1 MIFSGF
7 CGLKFCS
14 VLATRAYM
22 ASIFKSACARAARLW
37 YAVEALA
44 VKPTRA
50 RNAFSAPSRGAA
62 GACAAEVLLVRL
74 ADSSH
79 ALLPELKRTHQI
91 LLGRAF
97 AAGFGYSAQISSLQR
112 GSKAQILSA
121 EFGSAGEI
129 FSARH
134 ESAAAGALL
143 SRHGHAM
150 SAASAP
156 SSAKFLKFSRAMY
169 RNAAYAFSVQR
180 ERFGGIFKNFID
192 PEFKRSEN
200 FRGFKFNAWSGGS
213 APWSR

>member
-1 MIFSGF
+1 
-7 CGLKFCS
+7 
-14 VLATRAYM
+14 M

-79 ALLPELKRTHQI
+79 ALLPELKRTQQI

-134 ESAAAGALL
+134 ESAAGALL

-156 SSAKFLKFSRAMY
+156 SSAKFLKFSRTMY
-169 RNAAYAFSVQR
+169 LKNAVYALSIQR
-180 ERFGGIFKNFID
+180 RLFGDIFKNFIG
-192 PEFKRSEN
+192 PEFNQSKSS
-200 FRGFKFNAWSGGS
+200 RGFKFNAWPGGS
-213 APWSR
+213 APWSL

>member
-14 VLATRAYM
+14 VLATRACM

-44 VKPTRA
+44 VEPTRA
-50 RNAFSAPSRGAA
+50 RSAFSALSRGAT
-62 GACAAEVLLVRL
+62 GACAAEALPERL
-74 ADSSH
+74 ADISS
-79 ALLPELKRTHQI
+79 ALSLKPKCAQRIFAGRT
-91 LLGRAF
+91 L
-97 AAGFGYSAQISSLQR
+97 AAEFEGSAQISSPRR
-112 GSKAQILSA
+112 GSRAQILSA
-121 EFGSAGEI
+121 EFGSAGGI
-129 FSARH
+129 FSVRR
-134 ESAAAGALL
+134 ESEAGALL

-150 SAASAP
+150 SAASSL

-169 RNAAYAFSVQR
+169 RNATYVLSVR
-180 ERFGGIFKNFID
+180 RKRFGGIFKNFID

>member
-22 ASIFKSACARAARLW
+22 ASIFKSSCARAARLW
-37 YAVEALA
+37 HAVEALA

-79 ALLPELKRTHQI
+79 ALLPELKRTQQI
-91 LLGRAF
+91 LLGRDF

-134 ESAAAGALL
+134 ESAAGALL

-180 ERFGGIFKNFID
+180 ERFGGIFKNFIG
-192 PEFKRSEN
+192 PRFKQSKS

>member
-1 MIFSGF
+1 
-7 CGLKFCS
+7 
-14 VLATRAYM
+14 M

-79 ALLPELKRTHQI
+79 ALLPELKRTQQI

-134 ESAAAGALL
+134 ESAAGALL
-143 SRHGHAM
+143 SRHGYAM

-200 FRGFKFNAWSGGS
+200 FRGFKFEASSIGS